1 MIASDT
7 IPVSNDTFTVRE
19 IGEEIIFLNEK
30 GDMLHTLNEVGSF
43 VWKSIDGTRSVGDIL
58 ELMCGEYDVSRD
70 KAEKDLI
77 TFLNELTGKKIVYI
91 EA

>member
-19 IGEEIIFLNEK
+19 IGEEIIFLSEEGN
-30 GDMLHTLNEVGSF
+30 MLHTLNELGSF
-43 VWKSIDGTRSVGDIL
+43 VWKCIDGTRSVGDIL
-58 ELMCGEYDVSRD
+58 KLMCEEYDVSRD

-77 TFLNELTGKKIVYI
+77 EFLSELTTKKIIYSA
-91 EA
+91 E

>member
-43 VWKSIDGTRSVGDIL
+43 LWKCIDGTKSVGNIL
-58 ELMCGEYDVSRD
+58 KLMCDEYDVSCD

-77 TFLNELTGKKIVYI
+77 TFLGELTTKKIIYSA
-91 EA
+91 E